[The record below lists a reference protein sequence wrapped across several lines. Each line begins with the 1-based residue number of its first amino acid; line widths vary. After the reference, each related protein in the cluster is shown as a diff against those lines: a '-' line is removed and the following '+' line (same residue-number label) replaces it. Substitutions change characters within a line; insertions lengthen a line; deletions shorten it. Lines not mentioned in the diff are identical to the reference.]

1 MYHNLILLF
10 LDTIFKFSVFS
21 YPERESLHQRA
32 GIFENLIQISFLE
45 KFHEFPFLQSQLD
58 DVLFIMLSF
67 LTFFSHKYQLCE
79 NKTLS

>member
-10 LDTIFKFSVFS
+10 LDTIFKFSVFL
-21 YPERESLHQRA
+21 YPERESLHQRV

-79 NKTLS
+79 NETLS